1 MPFLS
6 PQIDATDSSVL
17 HVIVNV
23 KDINDNAPKFIKQI
37 FTGGFTTETDYG
49 TEFMRV
55 KVSGGVKGRLKG
67 LLDII
72 GFAFAGN

>member
-6 PQIDATDSSVL
+6 PQINATDSSVL
-17 HVIVNV
+17 HVVVNV

-55 KVSGGVKGRLKG
+55 KVSLKGR
-67 LLDII
+67 
-72 GFAFAGN
+72 AAQRV

>member
-6 PQIDATDSSVL
+6 PQLDATDSSVL
-17 HVIVNV
+17 HVVVNV
-23 KDINDNAPKFIKQI
+23 MDINDNAPKFIKQI

-55 KVSGGVKGRLKG
+55 KVSQRPTFKG

-72 GFAFAGN
+72 GFAFVGN